1 MLMYSL
7 AHLSPDRDYNLYC
20 YGFPK
25 HAEQQ
30 GDVRQPLLTA
40 HTATGMMNDEMMNEE
55 DEW

>member
-55 DEW
+55 DE